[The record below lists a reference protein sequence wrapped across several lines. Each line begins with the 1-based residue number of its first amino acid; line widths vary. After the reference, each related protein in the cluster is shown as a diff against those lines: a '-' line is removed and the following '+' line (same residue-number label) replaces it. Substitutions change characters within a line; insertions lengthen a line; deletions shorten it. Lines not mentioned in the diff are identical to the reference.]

1 MQWSL
6 ISQVATILF
15 LEGGNS
21 KGKRWRRQKKKK
33 KDGGDRVVLSIQVLQ
48 SWRLQTESF
57 NPGGQWVNPGGQSR
71 DQQSCSSR

>member
-6 ISQVATILF
+6 ISQVTTILF

-33 KDGGDRVVLSIQVLQ
+33 MEETEWYYQYKYYRVGGFRQ
-48 SWRLQTESF
+48 SF
-57 NPGGQWVNPGGQSR
+57 NPGGQRVNLGGQSR
-71 DQQSCSSR
+71 DQQSYSSR